1 MDIFVENNV
10 LGISRYQML
19 RENNY
24 RFYNPSHYRDGHRR
38 PMLVEFEKNRIIR
51 DDLLQ
56 DVIQFCLS
64 SDVHKTLGLSL
75 VDLMN
80 MDLHTYTVIKE
91 KVREENEAKAKILE
105 KQQKQTEERQN
116 NLLRSR

>member
-1 MDIFVENNV
+1 
-10 LGISRYQML
+10 ML

-24 RFYNPSHYRDGHRR
+24 RFYNPEYYRDGHRR
-38 PMLVEFEKNRIIR
+38 PMLVELEKNRLIR

-56 DVIQFCLS
+56 DAIQFCLS

-80 MDLHTYTVIKE
+80 MDLHTYSLIKE
-91 KVREENEAKAKILE
+91 KVRENNEAKARILE

>member
-1 MDIFVENNV
+1 
-10 LGISRYQML
+10 ML

-24 RFYNPSHYRDGHRR
+24 HFYNPSHYRDGHKR

-116 NLLRSR
+116 NLLMSR